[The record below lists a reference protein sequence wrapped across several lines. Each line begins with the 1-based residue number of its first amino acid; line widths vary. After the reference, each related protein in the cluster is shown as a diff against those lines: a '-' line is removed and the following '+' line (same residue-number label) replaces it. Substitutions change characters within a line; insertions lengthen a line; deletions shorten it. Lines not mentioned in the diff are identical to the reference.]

1 MHVVKNNNAIRGCR
15 LGHLFSCHRTKGWQE
30 CIQGCRAG
38 SFSQRGKAALGAGLA
53 GPLLAGCGGGGQGG
67 GPVTYWSNLEVG
79 QNYFKQNIE
88 NPFEKS
94 NQGAE
99 LKVTF

>member
-1 MHVVKNNNAIRGCR
+1 
-15 LGHLFSCHRTKGWQE
+15 
-30 CIQGCRAG
+30 
-38 SFSQRGKAALGAGLA
+38 
-53 GPLLAGCGGGGQGG
+53 LAGCGGGGQGG

-79 QNYFKQNIE
+79 QDYFKQNIE